1 MSFPNPDNY
10 ARDCDCGTAGANT
23 TPPPATIQADLDSLD
38 TRVTSLEETNDVIVS
53 GSDIASLTT
62 TQQALIREGSIVTT
76 TDGRRWVYS
85 GAGSKVLEASYIPLS
100 DVSLPLTFTDALSG
114 SIDMRGYGGSIDLSS
129 FGGTIS
135 TATYGGSITTGTYGG
150 SINTSGYNG
159 TNFGGSINTSGTVL
173 GIGGPINTS
182 NKGGSIDTSG
192 ASTFSGGNINLSASG
207 LGSNAPHIVCGAGIP
222 SANLPNGS
230 LFLRIDGTAS
240 TTLYVRAAGAWSA
253 LS

>member
-38 TRVTSLEETNDVIVS
+38 TRVTSLKE
-53 GSDIASLTT
+53 
-62 TQQALIREGSIVTT
+62 
-76 TDGRRWVYS
+76 
-85 GAGSKVLEASYIPLS
+85 
-100 DVSLPLTFTDALSG
+100 LPLTFTNIYSG

-129 FGGTIS
+129 
-135 TATYGGSITTGTYGG
+135 YGGSINTGTYGG
-150 SINTSGYNG
+150 AINTSGYNG
-159 TNFGGSINTSGTVL
+159 TKFGGGINTSGTVL
-173 GIGGPINTS
+173 GSGGPINTS

-207 LGSNAPHIVCGAGIP
+207 LPSDAPHIVCGTGVP
-222 SANLPNGS
+222 SAALPNGS
-230 LFLRIDGTAS
+230 LFLRINGTAS